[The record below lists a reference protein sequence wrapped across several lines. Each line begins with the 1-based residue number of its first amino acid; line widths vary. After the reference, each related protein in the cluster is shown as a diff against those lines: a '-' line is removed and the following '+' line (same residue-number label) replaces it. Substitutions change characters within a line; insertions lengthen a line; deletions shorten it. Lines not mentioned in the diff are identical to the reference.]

1 MPNGPS
7 NNRIVSE
14 IDYFENLYPNW
25 QSTPPKF
32 GLTAAQV
39 TAIADATAS
48 ARQSYL
54 SAQKAR
60 DTAKNATTQQ
70 SEAVRGMKRTGSN
83 LIEIVKA
90 FIEQSGDP
98 SLWAQAGLQP
108 PAPRGTVPP
117 PNAPTD
123 LSAGIDSLGNITVRW
138 KSRQP
143 AGASGTVFSIYRGLN
158 NAEPTLL
165 ETVGGREFI
174 DEGVP
179 AGTSTVT
186 YAVRAKRSN
195 KQSGFSA
202 SLQLRFGRGA
212 EGQMT
217 LKQVKLAA

>member
-1 MPNGPS
+1 VGNGPS

-25 QSTPPKF
+25 QPTPSKF
-32 GLTAAQV
+32 GLSAAQV
-39 TAIADATAS
+39 TAVADATTS
-48 ARQSYL
+48 ARQAYL
-54 SAQKAR
+54 AAQKSR
-60 DTAKNATTQQ
+60 ETAKAATTQQ
-70 SEAVRGMKRTGSN
+70 REALRGMKRTGSN

-123 LSAGIDSLGNITVRW
+123 LSAGLDSQGNITLRW
-138 KSRQP
+138 KSSQP

-165 ETVGGREFI
+165 ETVGGRSFT
-174 DEGVP
+174 DESVP
-179 AGTSTVT
+179 AGVGSVA
-186 YAVRAKRSN
+186 YAVRAKRSS
-195 KQSGFSA
+195 KQSAFSP
-202 SLQLRFGRGA
+202 SLLLRFGRGS
-212 EGQMT
+212 EGQLT
-217 LKQVKLAA
+217 LKSVKLAA